1 MPRTISPAGYVRI
14 ARLALILVCV
24 IVVTGASVRL
34 SGSGLGCSD
43 WPRCNEQKFI
53 DVSTMHGAIEQANRL
68 FTGLVAIAVA
78 AAVLAARFRVPYRRD
93 LVMMSWGL
101 VAGVVAQVVLGGVVV
116 LTGLHPLANLGH
128 FALSMILVANGT
140 ILVLR
145 ANEPHPGERRAVVSE
160 RQHRL
165 LAAVTVLGSVA
176 VATGTIVTG
185 TGPHAGDELAP
196 RFGFDIS
203 AVARLHGIS
212 VTGTLVTCLALG
224 VSLRRLPPR
233 HRAVMSA
240 LEVVLAVGILQ
251 ATIGYVQYFNG
262 VPAVL
267 VACHIIGATA
277 FVLALTNLWLSR
289 TQMDES
295 LDTVDRNS
303 SIVR

>member
-93 LVMMSWGL
+93 LVVMSWGL

-145 ANEPHPGERRAVVSE
+145 ANEPRRGERRAVVSE

-212 VTGTLVTCLALG
+212 VTGTLVTCLTLG